1 LASLVHISAITLNKR
16 LKLKKIL
23 DKSKNDLI
31 FAVLYFEIDYNGES
45 KANKISPNK
54 NGGI

>member
-1 LASLVHISAITLNKR
+1 MTTTVNKR
-16 LKLKKIL
+16 LKRKKIL
-23 DKSKNDLI
+23 DKSENDLI

-45 KANKISPNK
+45 KANKISPYN